1 MKELVMFTTADSV
14 SIAGLFTSAVNA
26 RGVVLLLHMMPA
38 VKESWS
44 AFSDLLAERGIAS
57 LAIDLRGHGES
68 VRRGEVI
75 LDYRSFGDVEHQQK
89 KLDVEA
95 AAEWLKREKGF
106 DGSRL
111 LLAGASIGANLALR
125 YAAEHPEVPAA
136 MALSPG
142 LDYHGVTTSDAVS
155 SMDERQALF
164 LAASEDDAYSFE
176 TIETLAKAAKSG
188 TLEVKK
194 LRNAGHG
201 TTMFGRDEAFMAE
214 AADWLAGR
222 L

>member
-1 MKELVMFTTADSV
+1 MFTTADGV
-14 SIAGLFTSAVNA
+14 SIAGLFTPAANA
-26 RGVVLLLHMMPA
+26 RGAALLLHMMPA
-38 VKESWS
+38 VKESWA
-44 AFSDLLAERGIAS
+44 AFSDLLAERGVAS

-68 VRRGEVI
+68 VSRGETT
-75 LDYRSFGDVEHQQK
+75 LDYRSFDDRGHQETR
-89 KLDVEA
+89 LDVEA
-95 AAEWLKREKGF
+95 AAGWLKSEKGF
-106 DGSRL
+106 DEARL

-125 YAAEHPEVPAA
+125 YVSEHSGIPAV

-142 LDYHGVTTSDAVS
+142 LEYHGVSTADAVAA
-155 SMDERQALF
+155 MNDKQALF

-176 TIETLAKAAKSG
+176 TIEALARAAKSG
-188 TLEVKK
+188 TLKTKK

-201 TTMFGRDEAFMAE
+201 TTMFERDAAFMAE